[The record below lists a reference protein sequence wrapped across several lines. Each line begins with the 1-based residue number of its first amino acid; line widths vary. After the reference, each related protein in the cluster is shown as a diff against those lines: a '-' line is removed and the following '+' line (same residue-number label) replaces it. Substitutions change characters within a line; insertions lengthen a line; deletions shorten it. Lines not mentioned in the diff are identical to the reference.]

1 MNAEVGTLD
10 NKLINLPTGLNKRK
24 TKLDNID
31 AGNLKTVPVNL
42 KNLSNV
48 VSKDIVKNTKFN
60 KLITKVRN
68 LGNNIP
74 NASVLLQKN
83 QYTTDK
89 ELGEKRGDGENK
101 LPEVSDLVTI
111 AVLIRKLVK
120 LRTKD
125 QMLVA

>member
-1 MNAEVGTLD
+1 M
-10 NKLINLPTGLNKRK
+10 
-24 TKLDNID
+24 
-31 AGNLKTVPVNL
+31 
-42 KNLSNV
+42 
-48 VSKDIVKNTKFN
+48 SKDIVKNTKFN

-74 NASVLLQKN
+74 NPSALLQKN

-89 ELGEKRGDGENK
+89 KLGGKSRDGENK
-101 LPEVSDLVTI
+101 LPDVSDLVTV

>member
-111 AVLIRKLVK
+111 AVLN
-120 LRTKD
+120 TKTGR
-125 QMLVA
+125 V